1 MDDRSNFSRPTIE
14 QLRPQVY
21 VFAVVMCIQV
31 DTQNVDVV
39 ANRPRSLNVTC
50 LHVSD
55 QTRQSAELSPERRV
69 HHVHVAGIRVR
80 TSVRHFLPLILFE
93 PAA

>member
-1 MDDRSNFSRPTIE
+1 
-14 QLRPQVY
+14 
-21 VFAVVMCIQV
+21 
-31 DTQNVDVV
+31 
-39 ANRPRSLNVTC
+39 LNVTC

-93 PAA
+93 PANAPQALSRNENAHSANDACDVPR